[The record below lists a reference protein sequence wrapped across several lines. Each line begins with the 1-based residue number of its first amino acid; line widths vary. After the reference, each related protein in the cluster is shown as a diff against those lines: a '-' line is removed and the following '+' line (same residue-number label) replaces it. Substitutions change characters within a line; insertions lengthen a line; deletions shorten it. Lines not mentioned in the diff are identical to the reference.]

1 MNKLRFLINIISA
14 TLIARGWKKLFGN
27 IRLCR
32 NAFDKVLRLC
42 YIIAGKHFYYKELF
56 NE

>member
-27 IRLCR
+27 IRLYR